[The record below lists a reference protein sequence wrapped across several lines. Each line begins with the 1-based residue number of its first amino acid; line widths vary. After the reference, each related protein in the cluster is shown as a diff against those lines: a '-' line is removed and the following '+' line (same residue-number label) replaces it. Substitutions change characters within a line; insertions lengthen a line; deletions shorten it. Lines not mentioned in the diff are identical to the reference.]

1 MKKKAAFVGLTNID
15 YIYYLDSV
23 PDVNSKA
30 KTGNYA
36 RYIGGPA
43 ANAAITY
50 ATLGGDATLITAF
63 GESSEGN
70 MIENELSSYGVNI
83 INLSCDSKL
92 PGISTILV
100 TADGSRTIISGQS
113 SFSQIDFEKIAET
126 DFDFALF
133 DCNQSDIALPVLGML
148 SCEIVLDAGSYK
160 PDTAEFL
167 KKASIVISSEKFA
180 DMNGSNIFEMNYPN
194 ISHKAITRGEK
205 SILLPNKELA
215 VKKVNCVDSLAAGDI
230 LHGAFC
236 YAYYEMENSF
246 EDALTWASD
255 IASESVRYKGPRAVF
270 STKTDLSIFGGIVAC

>member
-50 ATLGGDATLITAF
+50 AALGGDATLITAF

-113 SFSQIDFEKIAET
+113 SFSQIDFEKITKT

-133 DCNQSDIALPVLGML
+133 DCNQSDIALPVLGLL

-205 SILLPNKELA
+205 SILLPDKE
-215 VKKVNCVDSLAAGDI
+215 
-230 LHGAFC
+230 
-236 YAYYEMENSF
+236 
-246 EDALTWASD
+246 
-255 IASESVRYKGPRAVF
+255 P
-270 STKTDLSIFGGIVAC
+270 